1 MDKELVLILQ
11 LLLKR
16 TLITIN
22 ILEEET
28 GLSKRQITY
37 RINKINDLLKSKK
50 APHIFLGYNKNLVI
64 ELETRDVI
72 LEIINE
78 YASEYY
84 LSKGERLAYMYL
96 MLFINLDYLSLNHF
110 IDSMKVSRSCVLLD
124 FKDLV
129 QELKGNDIFIENNRV
144 TGYYLTGSEMEIR
157 RVMMN
162 IVSYALSDN
171 NGCKIFNLF
180 INEYKLDS
188 FKVSK
193 ENITDLSIKYKI
205 IFVEDRLLEF
215 IYIFIFLK
223 TRMDS
228 ERANEFEMPQIP
240 NTSVMKSMKEY
251 QFTEELLSSY
261 KIGDEI
267 QSFDVKYI
275 SAWILGISVGNIE
288 DKTKDFSIITKIV
301 IMIMNRFESVSG
313 FNYSNYE
320 EIFRQLYSHFRPA
333 YYRLLFKLPIYN
345 PLCKKVKEEYKELY
359 KLVSE
364 TMKEFTELFDQE
376 IPEDELAYLTLHF
389 GAILSN
395 KKECIIIP
403 KKSALIVCSS
413 GIGSSAILYTQLK
426 KLFPELDF
434 LLPIELSKLKGMTD
448 SIDIIF
454 TTNYSAEIIDIDI
467 PLIKVSPVM
476 TPKEKYQLTRDVYMQ
491 LGNTFLRQ
499 PSVDEIMKIVKK
511 HTTLSSES
519 MLNDDLLS
527 YFSQIE
533 NTIVESVKDL
543 RLSDIINENLI
554 RLKVSAENWEE
565 AIRKSAC
572 ALLEND
578 KITASYIDAI
588 ISTTNEV
595 GPYIVITKHVA
606 LPHSKPEAGA
616 KEIAIGI
623 ATLKHPV
630 KFGNKG
636 NDPVKY
642 VFTLSAID
650 NDSHLQAMAELL
662 ELLEEEKFYDIFD
675 KAENAKEIMN
685 YIKGYE
691 LLAIK

>member
-1 MDKELVLILQ
+1 
-11 LLLKR
+11 
-16 TLITIN
+16 
-22 ILEEET
+22 
-28 GLSKRQITY
+28 
-37 RINKINDLLKSKK
+37 
-50 APHIFLGYNKNLVI
+50 
-64 ELETRDVI
+64 
-72 LEIINE
+72 
-78 YASEYY
+78 
-84 LSKGERLAYMYL
+84 
-96 MLFINLDYLSLNHF
+96 
-110 IDSMKVSRSCVLLD
+110 
-124 FKDLV
+124 
-129 QELKGNDIFIENNRV
+129 
-144 TGYYLTGSEMEIR
+144 
-157 RVMMN
+157 
-162 IVSYALSDN
+162 
-171 NGCKIFNLF
+171 
-180 INEYKLDS
+180 
-188 FKVSK
+188 
-193 ENITDLSIKYKI
+193 
-205 IFVEDRLLEF
+205 
-215 IYIFIFLK
+215 
-223 TRMDS
+223 
-228 ERANEFEMPQIP
+228 
-240 NTSVMKSMKEY
+240 
-251 QFTEELLSSY
+251 
-261 KIGDEI
+261 
-267 QSFDVKYI
+267 
-275 SAWILGISVGNIE
+275 
-288 DKTKDFSIITKIV
+288 
-301 IMIMNRFESVSG
+301 
-313 FNYSNYE
+313 
-320 EIFRQLYSHFRPA
+320 
-333 YYRLLFKLPIYN
+333 
-345 PLCKKVKEEYKELY
+345 LY

-662 ELLEEEKFYDIFD
+662 ELLEEEKFYDILD

>member
-1 MDKELVLILQ
+1 MDNELVLILQ

-22 ILEEET
+22 ILKDET

-37 RINKINDLLKSKK
+37 RINKINILLKSKK
-50 APHIFLGYNKNLVI
+50 VPHIFLGYNKNLVI
-64 ELETRDVI
+64 ELETRDAI

-78 YASEYY
+78 YGTGYY
-84 LSKGERLAYMYL
+84 LSKCERLAYMYL

-129 QELKGNDIFIENNRV
+129 QELKGNDIFIKNNCV

-157 RVMMN
+157 RIMMN
-162 IVSYALSDN
+162 SISYTLSN
-171 NGCKIFNLF
+171 NHGCKIFNLF
-180 INEYKLDS
+180 IKEYKLDS
-188 FKVSK
+188 FKASK
-193 ENITDLSIKYKI
+193 EIISDLAMKYKI
-205 IFVEDRLLEF
+205 TFVEDRLQEF

-223 TRMDS
+223 KRMDS
-228 ERANEFEMPQIP
+228 EKANEFEMPQIP

-251 QFTEELLSSY
+251 KFTQELLSSY

-267 QSFDVKYI
+267 HSFDVKYI

-288 DKTKDFSIITKIV
+288 DKTKDISIITKIV
-301 IMIMNRFESVSG
+301 IKIMTRFESLSG
-313 FNYSNYE
+313 FNYSNYD

-333 YYRLLFKLPIYN
+333 YYRLLFKLPIHN

-364 TMKEFTELFDQE
+364 TMKEFTALSDQE

-395 KKECIIIP
+395 KKECIILP

-426 KLFPELDF
+426 SLFPDLHF
-434 LLPIELSKLKGMTD
+434 LLPIELSKLKDMID
-448 SIDIIF
+448 SIDIVF
-454 TTNYSAEIIDIDI
+454 TTNYSAEIIGIDI

-476 TPKEKYQLTRDVYMQ
+476 TPSEKYQLTREVYIQ

-499 PSVDEIMKIVKK
+499 PSVDEIIKIVKK

-519 MLNDDLLS
+519 MLNDDLLA

-533 NTIVESVKDL
+533 NRTIEGSKNL
-543 RLSDIINENLI
+543 KLSDITNENLI
-554 RLKVSAENWEE
+554 RLKVSADNWEE
-565 AIRKSAC
+565 AIKKSAS
-572 ALLEND
+572 ALLQND
-578 KITASYIDAI
+578 KITASYIDAM
-588 ISTTNEV
+588 ISTTKEA

-606 LPHSKPEAGA
+606 LPHAKPEAGA

-650 NDSHLQAMAELL
+650 NESHLQAMAELL
-662 ELLEEEKFYDIFD
+662 ELLEKEEFYDVLD
-675 KAENAKEIMN
+675 KAENAEEITI
-685 YIKGYE
+685 YIKAHE
-691 LLAIK
+691 LNAS